1 MIPAQAVVIVA
12 ECLYTVVGNKSDRT
26 NSLAVDNLHCHCNT
40 DPAGSIVGQQDT
52 VVVVAAAAATDTD
65 YYLRSHNYWPGS
77 LLSPT

>member
-1 MIPAQAVVIVA
+1 MIPAQAVVTVA

-26 NSLAVDNLHCHCNT
+26 NSLAVDNLHCHCNI

-52 VVVVAAAAATDTD
+52 VAAAAATDTD

>member
-1 MIPAQAVVIVA
+1 MIPAQAVVTVA
-12 ECLYTVVGNKSDRT
+12 ECLYTVVGNKSHRT

-52 VVVVAAAAATDTD
+52 VAAAATDTD